1 MLLWR
6 LLLFAMASCTE
17 QPGIKPAAA
26 LLALS
31 AALLALRRA
40 STYLGESRSLRPW

>member
-6 LLLFAMASCTE
+6 LLPFAMASFTE
-17 QPGIKPAAA
+17 QPGIKPSAA

-31 AALLALRRA
+31 AALLALSA
-40 STYLGESRSLRPW
+40 AFTYLGESRSLRPW